1 MIIFTKQRI
10 KILVCLAVIT
20 PMGFLMWRCY
30 RGPADNWVRFY
41 VPDVLYVIFWSL
53 VFFFF
58 RPKKANVVRIP
69 VIVFIAT
76 CILEFLQLWQPEF
89 LQRFRATIIGAALIG
104 TDFVWLQ
111 FPYYILG
118 SVVSIFLLS
127 ILAEKGS

>member
-111 FPYYILG
+111 FPYYVLG
-118 SVVSIFLLS
+118 AVLSVFLLAM
-127 ILAEKGS
+127 LANQE